1 MVTDDASQRKEETAY
16 EAFTALEVRVGKI
29 LTAVLHPKAKK
40 PAYQLTIDFGTLGV
54 KKSSAQLTVQYQPED
69 LIGRQIVAVVNFPP
83 RLIGG
88 FTSEVLVLGALHD
101 DGAVTLLTPERAVP
115 LGAPIA

>member
-1 MVTDDASQRKEETAY
+1 MAADDALERKEGTTY
-16 EAFTALEVRVGKI
+16 DSFSALDVRVGKI
-29 LTAVLHPKAKK
+29 LTANLHPKAKK
-40 PAYQLTIDFGTLGV
+40 PAYQLTIDFGALGV

-69 LIGRQIVAVVNFPP
+69 LIGRLVVAVVNFPP
-83 RLIGG
+83 RVIGG
-88 FTSEVLVLGALHD
+88 FTSEVLVLGAVHE